1 LGTILPE
8 SNFVSVRHFTEEET
22 MALPAVKKSKK
33 EEANDSII
41 DEISN
46 DTKGF
51 IDRVLGDVG
60 KSSATKQLL
69 LGSISGW

>member
-1 LGTILPE
+1 
-8 SNFVSVRHFTEEET
+8 